1 MSRPHPTPA
10 TTVSTLIDPCP
21 LDASAAVSSGKLD
34 LSPERT
40 AFFLDVDGTLLG
52 FRSRPD
58 DVVADPDLLRLL
70 RVLREAAAGAVAL
83 VSGRMISD
91 LDRIVAPLV
100 LPAAGVHGADIRFAD
115 GARST
120 TGAAAM
126 APVRGAV
133 ATFVA
138 ARAGLFLEDK
148 GATLALHYRHAP
160 DREGEV
166 QEFVQSL
173 RDYPG
178 IAVQEGK
185 FVAELKPESCDKG
198 TAILALM
205 DTAPFVGR
213 RPVFIGDDLTDEHG
227 FAAVNRL
234 GGSSIKVGPAGAR
247 TAASFRV
254 ADPDAVRA
262 LLRHP
267 CRS

>member
-1 MSRPHPTPA
+1 MSA
-10 TTVSTLIDPCP
+10 TTVSTLIDDPQP
-21 LDASAAVSSGKLD
+21 SDASAALRSGTPD

-40 AFFLDVDGTLLG
+40 ALFLDVDGTLLG

-58 DVVADPDLLRLL
+58 EVVADPDLLDLL
-70 RVLREAAAGAVAL
+70 RALREAAAGALAL
-83 VSGRMISD
+83 VSGRMVSD

-115 GARST
+115 GARSR

-133 ATFVA
+133 ESFVA

-160 DREGEV
+160 DREDEV
-166 QEFVQSL
+166 RDFLRSL
-173 RDYPG
+173 RDHPG

-185 FVAELKPESCDKG
+185 LVAELKPESCDKG
-198 TAILALM
+198 TAIVALM
-205 DTAPFVGR
+205 DTSPFRGR
-213 RPVFIGDDLTDEHG
+213 QPVFIGDDLTDEHG

-234 GGSSIKVGPAGAR
+234 GGSSIKVGPVGAP
-247 TAASFRV
+247 TVAEFRV

-262 LLRHP
+262 LLQRL
-267 CRS
+267 CSD